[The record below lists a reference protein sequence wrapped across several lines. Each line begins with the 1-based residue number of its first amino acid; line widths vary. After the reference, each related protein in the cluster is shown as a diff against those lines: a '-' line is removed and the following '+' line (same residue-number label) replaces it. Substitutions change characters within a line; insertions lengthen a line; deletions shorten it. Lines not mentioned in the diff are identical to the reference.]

1 MRDPIQSDLML
12 TSAACSE
19 SNVKAIRPGV
29 ESAARHPRPSLLIAL
44 TKSNLPSAAATIAIV
59 SLDQVA
65 KALLTPYLESQ
76 SGWQVW
82 LVEPIVKLR
91 LVHNSGF
98 VFGMLSGRAA
108 PWLVSLVVIVAI
120 VAILYVFTRE
130 IQSPTLSTRIVFGL
144 IFGGALGN
152 LIDRSRLGY
161 VVDYVDLGWWPVFN
175 IADASINISIVIFIV
190 LLVLGRV
197 EKQPN
202 VPSPFMG

>member
-1 MRDPIQSDLML
+1 ML
-12 TSAACSE
+12 TSVACSE
-19 SNVKAIRPGV
+19 SNVKDAGPSVGSVTKHSPPAI
-29 ESAARHPRPSLLIAL
+29 LIAPI
-44 TKSNLPSAAATIAIV
+44 KSTLPSAAATIAIV
-59 SLDQVA
+59 ALDQAV

-98 VFGMLSGRAA
+98 VFGMLSGRSA
-108 PWLVSLVVIVAI
+108 PWIVSLVVIIAI

-130 IQSPTLSTRIVFGL
+130 IQYPTLSTRIVFGL
-144 IFGGALGN
+144 TFGGALGN
-152 LIDRSRLGY
+152 LIDRFRLGY

-202 VPSPFMG
+202 APSPFMG